1 MSSFSCCLRVGFLR
15 IQHDGRVSELPISEK
30 LGIVIPLIHLNLR
43 QFYHGKIDWVTPLS
57 LSTMSQYYRL
67 ELLVTEQGAEFYPS
81 VGTVEKLSQDNAGYD
96 LKVVVDQSPAT
107 VPTLVPLGVKA
118 RMIQYTP
125 MADGVELVEDSH
137 FTLEPRSSIYKTGF
151 IMANSRGIIDRSY
164 RGQLMAPV
172 VSVGSKLNSVEKGT
186 RLFQIIAPALGYIKE
201 VAYVD
206 SLPETL
212 RGEGGF
218 GSTGTK

>member
-1 MSSFSCCLRVGFLR
+1 MA
-15 IQHDGRVSELPISEK
+15 K
-30 LGIVIPLIHLNLR
+30 
-43 QFYHGKIDWVTPLS
+43 
-57 LSTMSQYYRL
+57 YYRL
-67 ELLVTEQGAEFYPS
+67 ELLVTEQGAPFYPE

-96 LKVVVDQSPAT
+96 LKVVVDQAPVTTA
-107 VPTLVPLGVKA
+107 TLVPLGVKA
-118 RMIQYTP
+118 RMVEFTP
-125 MADGVELVEDSH
+125 LETDVELVEECH

-172 VSVGSKLNSVEKGT
+172 LSVGTKLSSVEKGT
-186 RLFQIIAPALGYIKE
+186 RLFQVIAPGLGYIKE

-206 SLPETL
+206 SLPETV